1 MSQASEQM
9 HGKSEPALP
18 QLASDVVMSEPG
30 LDLDDENVRE
40 AVYSLRL

>member
-1 MSQASEQM
+1 MSKASA
-9 HGKSEPALP
+9 KPEPALP
-18 QLASDVVMSEPG
+18 QLASDVVMSDPG